1 MNQTQEATASTTRFR
16 TVLLPEGGWAV
27 ADNRYQIRE
36 NPDPWVLPGEEP
48 RGNYVVEAMMHSHF
62 YYYLTELA
70 SLEECLRYIQEDM
83 ASPVWRTNQ
92 YGMAECRWCREEHW
106 AIVQAGARGCNL
118 CEKETRA

>member
-1 MNQTQEATASTTRFR
+1 MNQIQEATASTTRFR

-62 YYYLTELA
+62 YYYLTELD
-70 SLEECLRYIQEDM
+70 SLEQAVRFIEEDM
-83 ASPVWRTNQ
+83 ASPVWRTNR
-92 YGMAECRWCREEHW
+92 YRMAECRWCREEHW
-106 AIVQAGARGCNL
+106 AIVQAGARACNL
-118 CEKETRA
+118 CEKEVRR